1 MSERKAINQEKLT
14 EQQTATYE
22 RLNLADSVPASGL
35 NNNNFLEPVPQF
47 DSAPCEQILRND
59 NNAWIVLG
67 RDRPD
72 SITSGYGGKGHTGA
86 GAIDICVGRQAS
98 IDGGPDGNSIV
109 GNNFFT
115 DAARIYLSQ
124 KTDVDRNFSL
134 VGDTQI
140 TQRSAV
146 AMKADAVRLIGRE
159 GVKIV
164 TGKGKN
170 LEGTGNGGE
179 KNSQG
184 GGIEAIAGIELI
196 AGNDLRATPL
206 EPLTKA
212 YALNEVLLEIVDR
225 IDELTDIVNEMA
237 KLQTQINTAIQTHTH
252 AGVMPGPSLTAPP
265 VDLAL
270 TIATKEANKMSN
282 VHQNLYKQKLK
293 TKVSLKE
300 TYLDPAAKKWFGS
313 RFNKTN

>member
-1 MSERKAINQEKLT
+1 MSERKAISQDKLT
-14 EQQTATYE
+14 PQQAATYE
-22 RLNLADSVPASGL
+22 RLNLSDSVAASGV
-35 NNNNFLEPVPQF
+35 NNNNFMEPVPQF
-47 DSAPCEQILRND
+47 DKAPAETIIKNN

-72 SITSGYGGKGHTGA
+72 SITSGYGGRGFTGA
-86 GAIDICVGRQAS
+86 AAIDLCVGRQAA
-98 IDGGPDGNSIV
+98 IEGGPDANSIV

-115 DAARIYLSQ
+115 DAARIYISQ
-124 KTDVDRNFSL
+124 KTDIDRNFSL

-140 TQRSAV
+140 YGRSAIGI
-146 AMKADAVRLIGRE
+146 KADAVRVVGRE

-164 TGKGKN
+164 TGKAKN
-170 LEGTGNGGE
+170 LEGAGSDGE

-184 GGIEAIAGIELI
+184 GKIDAIAGVELI
-196 AGNDLRATPL
+196 AGNDTRATPL
-206 EPLTKA
+206 EPIAKS
-212 YALNEVLLEIVDR
+212 YALNEVLVKIVDR
-225 IDELTDIVNEMA
+225 LDELTDIVNDMA

-252 AGVMPGPSLTAPP
+252 AGVMPGPSVTAPP

-270 TIATKEANKMSN
+270 TIATKEASKMSN

-293 TKVSLKE
+293 TKVSLRE
-300 TYLDPAAKKWFGS
+300 TYLDPSAKKWFGS